1 MSGDSKTAF
10 PAVIC
15 KTPGVIGGDACI
27 GNRRIAV
34 WMLVQAKQL
43 GVSDEQLL
51 RDYEPPLTRSE
62 LHAAWDYYE
71 KHPEEIDQ
79 AIRDNDSD
87 HDTD

>member
-1 MSGDSKTAF
+1 MPEESQTALAL

-43 GVSDEQLL
+43 GLSDERLQS
-51 RDYEPPLTRSE
+51 DYEPPLSQAE
-62 LHAAWDYYE
+62 LDAAWDYYE
-71 KHPEEIDQ
+71 KNRAEIDR
-79 AIRDNDSD
+79 AIRDNEDA
-87 HDTD
+87 